1 VTQFTNYNSGIRYRP
16 AILPGTQKEHKEK
29 QVQDHFKLTSIA
41 VTLALGYCAAA
52 SQGAYADSGA
62 GVGPLLTFSTETFPA
77 PAPVVARSSGG
88 RFAVSW
94 AVQDNGMHRVAQIYN
109 ADGTAA
115 SAVFPIGAGSA
126 SNAALAMDKDGDLVA
141 AWYDV
146 SAHSLNG
153 YTGAIHAQRYTPAGA
168 AQGGEI
174 YVAPAADGAI
184 VVFTPDLAPL
194 HVAADDDG
202 DFAIAWTQGHSFI
215 LPTGVLKGW
224 VWQSSKTTMKVYDN
238 KGHLL
243 KSKAVDT
250 VPAKSSLLGYGGAP
264 SYNFDRLDGLAM
276 NGKGDMVLVYT
287 SARGTQPTQMLAQ
300 HLDLKLT
307 QVPTPVALDGADTFF
322 TGVGIDSSD
331 NFVLATYG
339 AYGGTTLTLGRYSAN
354 GVFQGSPDTLTG
366 VNGAGTTLSE
376 NANGSYVATWNVEVS
391 LGQDSSGYDQFRDEK
406 HAQYFHSDGS
416 ANGAEMV
423 IDDGQS
429 QFNSA
434 TSYAAGD
441 ASNNLVVL
449 WTAGAVSGVEDTL
462 VGRLVTAP

>member
-1 VTQFTNYNSGIRYRP
+1 
-16 AILPGTQKEHKEK
+16 
-29 QVQDHFKLTSIA
+29 VQDRFKLTSIA
-41 VTLALGYCAAA
+41 AGLAVGCCAAA

-94 AVQDNGMHRVAQIYN
+94 AVQDNGVHRVAQIYN

-126 SNAALAMDKDGDLVA
+126 NNAALAMDKDGDLVA

-146 SAHSLNG
+146 SAYSLNG
-153 YTGAIHAQRYTPAGA
+153 YTGAIHAQRYTPAGV
-168 AQGGEI
+168 AQGGDI

-202 DFAIAWTQGHSFI
+202 DFAIAWTQGHSAI

-224 VWQSSKTTMKVYDN
+224 VWQSSKTTMKVYNN

-250 VPAKSSLLGYGGAP
+250 VPGKGSLLGYGGAP
-264 SYNFDRLDGLAM
+264 SENFDRLDGLAM
-276 NGKGDMVLVYT
+276 NGQGDMALIYT
-287 SARGTQPTQMLAQ
+287 SARGTQPTQILAQ

-307 QVPTPVALDGADTFF
+307 QVPTPVALGVTDTFF
-322 TGVGIDSSD
+322 TGVGVDSSG

-339 AYGGTTLTLGRYSAN
+339 TNGSDTLTLGRYSAS
-354 GVFQGSPDTLTG
+354 GVLQGSPNTLTG
-366 VNGAGTTLSE
+366 VNGAQATLSE
-376 NANGSYVATWNVEVS
+376 NANGSYVGTWNVEVPR
-391 LGQDSSGYDQFRDEK
+391 GQDSSGYDQISFEK

-416 ANGAEMV
+416 ANGAEIV

-429 QFNSA
+429 LFNSQG
-434 TSYAAGD
+434 SYAAGD

-449 WTAGAVSGVEDTL
+449 WTAGTVSGVNDTL